1 LHLEVTSSEICDL
14 VLGSA
19 GDQTRLVARLV
30 DSVGRLW
37 ARQDEQGALKGLT
50 SQACGPVLGVADE
63 VPPLAVALFPSLS
76 PKLTEAQVDA
86 AAINGFQLGSQ
97 LALTAAL
104 SHFPELQVEL
114 DLLGTSYNADLMSD

>member
-1 LHLEVTSSEICDL
+1 LRLEVTSSEICDL

-63 VPPLAVALFPSLS
+63 VPPPSSGVVPFLV
-76 PKLTEAQVDA
+76 PEAD
-86 AAINGFQLGSQ
+86 
-97 LALTAAL
+97 
-104 SHFPELQVEL
+104 
-114 DLLGTSYNADLMSD
+114 

>member
-1 LHLEVTSSEICDL
+1 
-14 VLGSA
+14 
-19 GDQTRLVARLV
+19 
-30 DSVGRLW
+30 
-37 ARQDEQGALKGLT
+37 
-50 SQACGPVLGVADE
+50 
-63 VPPLAVALFPSLS
+63 VALFPSLS